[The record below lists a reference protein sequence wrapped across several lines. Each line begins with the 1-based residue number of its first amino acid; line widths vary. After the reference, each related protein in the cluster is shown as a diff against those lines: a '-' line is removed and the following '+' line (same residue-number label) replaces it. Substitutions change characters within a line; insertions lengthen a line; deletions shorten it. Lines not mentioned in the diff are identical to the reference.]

1 MSFLARNARWI
12 AGGFLLCFFSS
23 FGQTFFIALSNADI
37 RRELDLTNGGFGLVY
52 MAATLA
58 SASTLPFFG
67 RLLDAWSARAM
78 GSVVITVLAGACLL
92 MAAADNLA
100 VLFLAIYLLRL
111 FGQGMMSQTAYTAT
125 GRWFSANRGR
135 ATSLVTLGFM
145 GGEALFPLLFLA
157 GAEIVGWRGNWVAA
171 AVILAGLALPLIAA
185 LAARE
190 RDPSTEPAAAGG
202 RPAAPDRTR
211 GEVLRDWR
219 FYVVCFGVLAPP
231 FVVTTLFFH
240 QNYLTELRGWPDG
253 LIAATFPLLSVT
265 SVVFV
270 LVCGWL
276 IDRFAA
282 VRILPFLLVPLILA
296 CLVAANVEAT
306 WAVPV
311 FMVLVGASN
320 GLNGT
325 LVGAL
330 WPELYGTRH
339 LGAIRSVVWA
349 AIVLGSAIGPGLT
362 GVLIDRGVS
371 YPLQINAMALYGL
384 VCLTAFAIVA
394 PRIAPRA
401 VPEPVPAEPPL
412 LQPGSGEPLSPGKG

>member
-1 MSFLARNARWI
+1 MPFLARNARWI

-23 FGQTFFIALSNADI
+23 FGQTFFIALSGADI
-37 RRELDLTNGGFGLVY
+37 RRELDLSNGGFGLVY

-58 SASTLPFFG
+58 SAATLPVFG
-67 RLLDAWSARAM
+67 RMLDAFATRHMAA
-78 GSVVITVLAGACLL
+78 GVIAVLAGACLL
-92 MAAADNLA
+92 MAAADNVA

-157 GAEIVGWRGNWVAA
+157 GAEILGWRGNWVAA
-171 AVILAGLALPLIAA
+171 AAILAGLALPLIAG

-190 RDPSTEPAAAGG
+190 RDPSAEPAAAGA

-211 GEVLRDWR
+211 PEVLRDPR

-240 QNYLTELRGWPDG
+240 QTYLTELRGWPNG
-253 LIAATFPLLSVT
+253 LIAATFPLLSAT

-270 LVCGWL
+270 LLCGWL
-276 IDRFAA
+276 IDRFTA
-282 VRILPFLLVPLILA
+282 VRVLPFYLLPLILA
-296 CLVAANVEAT
+296 CLVAANVEGA

-349 AIVLGSAIGPGLT
+349 AIVLGSAVGPGLT

-371 YPLQINAMALYGL
+371 YPAQINAMALYGF
-384 VCLTAFAIVA
+384 VCLAAFALVA
-394 PRIAPRA
+394 PRLAPR
-401 VPEPVPAEPPL
+401 PVAIDVEAEPPL
-412 LQPGSGEPLSPGKG
+412 VQPGSAEPLSPKRG